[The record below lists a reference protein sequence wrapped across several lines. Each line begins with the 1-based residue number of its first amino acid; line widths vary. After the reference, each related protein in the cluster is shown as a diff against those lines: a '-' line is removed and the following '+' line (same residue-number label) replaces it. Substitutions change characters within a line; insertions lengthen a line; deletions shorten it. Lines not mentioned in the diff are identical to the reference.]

1 MADTLNPTSLASL
14 GGPWHRW
21 ATVVEHYA
29 RRKDR
34 SVLEPATYDAH
45 YRNLIAAFKRLAES
59 NDAATRE
66 YGRNLEMLARPWMS
80 TRVLELSDRDIL
92 FDLSARCRKIDR
104 ELNGRRWTSVLR
116 RWLQPA
122 LTVLLVAVLI
132 AFTISV
138 LGWAIQPLNDWFSD
152 RWREIQLAFKEATA
166 IQRVMAAG
174 VILFPIAVFV
184 AYRVRK
190 I

>member
-1 MADTLNPTSLASL
+1 
-14 GGPWHRW
+14 
-21 ATVVEHYA
+21 
-29 RRKDR
+29 
-34 SVLEPATYDAH
+34 
-45 YRNLIAAFKRLAES
+45 KRLADC

-66 YGRNLEMLARPWMS
+66 HGRSLEAVARPWMS
-80 TRVLELSDRDIL
+80 AQVLERSDREIL

-104 ELNGRRWTSVLR
+104 ELNGRRWTAVLGH
-116 RWLQPA
+116 WLRPVV
-122 LTVLLVAVLI
+122 TVLLVAVLI
-132 AFTISV
+132 GLTISV
-138 LGWAIQPLNDWFSD
+138 LSWAIHPFNDWFAA
-152 RWREIQLAFKEATA
+152 RWREMRIAYTDATA